1 VGRVRTCNRCN
12 QSRFKT
18 IVKKVSY
25 RCRHCGQAYDALGNR
40 IDNRQAELIK
50 VVKPIGGNS

>member
-1 VGRVRTCNRCN
+1 MRTCSRCN